1 MIVVELPVESFH
13 CLAEYDLQRE
23 YISDKDGTLSSAFDG
38 ELYHALADL
47 GRACADDS
55 KSKDAIAEAV
65 WNWQQAVNA
74 EAKQYADKRVHARA
88 AAMYEDQWQ

>member
-1 MIVVELPVESFH
+1 MIVVELPAEAFQS
-13 CLAEYDLQRE
+13 LAQYDLERE

-55 KSKDAIAEAV
+55 KSKDQIAEAV
-65 WNWQQAVNA
+65 WAFQQAVNA
-74 EAKQYADKRVHARA
+74 EAKRYADKRVHERA

>member
-1 MIVVELPVESFH
+1 MIAVELPVESFY

-23 YISDKDGTLSSAFDG
+23 YVSDKNGVLSSAFDG

-55 KSKDAIAEAV
+55 KSRDQIAEAV
-65 WNWQQAVNA
+65 WAFQQAVNA
-74 EAKQYADKRVHARA
+74 EAKQYADKRVHDRA